1 MPIWYLQTK
10 HAVSLIARA
19 SVEINSPSRHEL
31 GVWVAE
37 EAAHVSSREREPGE
51 PERGDHRDGH
61 AEVIPVRGVVTGP
74 HRTHSLSTYTQNMTS
89 VSLLARM
96 R

>member
-1 MPIWYLQTK
+1 
-10 HAVSLIARA
+10 
-19 SVEINSPSRHEL
+19 
-31 GVWVAE
+31 
-37 EAAHVSSREREPGE
+37 
-51 PERGDHRDGH
+51 
-61 AEVIPVRGVVTGP
+61 VIPVRGVVTGP